1 MSTPP
6 DDANKGSGTPK
17 PEENPEDSV
26 EREDSESIQKGSE
39 PTQTAHDEVAEL
51 DERIP
56 DERREEEEETVPEK
70 SIGEEEDSNIRI
82 EESEPSVDESEKVI
96 AEDDSEVQETT
107 GSEVEGTTEDIEH
120 DQTEVPKEEAIEIPE
135 EESTEVPEEINEK
148 VSGVTEQEEAG
159 EVFTDKEDMV
169 EKTTKAVPKERS
181 NLKKAI
187 LSIVFI
193 IPLNFIMSMIQ
204 LYIFFNTGMDSY
216 LPYYRDLN
224 ALVDPF
230 INLGRFSYI
239 FISSIFFFF
248 YMVVVYIDARIH
260 S

>member
-6 DDANKGSGTPK
+6 DDENKGSGAPK

-26 EREDSESIQKGSE
+26 ERENSESIQKGSE
-39 PTQTAHDEVAEL
+39 PTQTAHEEVAEL
-51 DERIP
+51 DEPIP
-56 DERREEEEETVPEK
+56 DEGRGEEEKNVPEK
-70 SIGEEEDSNIRI
+70 LIGEEEEGAAKI
-82 EESEPSVDESEKVI
+82 EEAEPSVDETEKVI
-96 AEDDSEVQETT
+96 TTDDSEVQETT
-107 GSEVEGTTEDIEH
+107 GSEVEDTTENIEH
-120 DQTEVPKEEAIEIPE
+120 DQAEVPEQ
-135 EESTEVPEEINEK
+135 ESTEVPEEITER
-148 VSGVTEQEEAG
+148 VSEVTEQEEAG
-159 EVFTDKEDMV
+159 EVFTNKEDMM
-169 EKTTKAVPKERS
+169 EKTTKAVPTERS

-193 IPLNFIMSMIQ
+193 VPLNFIMSMIQ

-239 FISSIFFFF
+239 YVSGIFFFL
-248 YMVVVYIDARIH
+248 YMSVVYIDARIH
-260 S
+260 G

>member
-6 DDANKGSGTPK
+6 DDENKGSGAPK
-17 PEENPEDSV
+17 PEENPEYSV
-26 EREDSESIQKGSE
+26 ERENSESIQKGSE
-39 PTQTAHDEVAEL
+39 PTQTAHEEVVEL
-51 DERIP
+51 DEPILEEDRG
-56 DERREEEEETVPEK
+56 EEEKNVPET
-70 SIGEEEDSNIRI
+70 SIGEEEEESAAKI
-82 EESEPSVDESEKVI
+82 EEVEHSVDETENVI
-96 AEDDSEVQETT
+96 TTDDSEVQETT
-107 GSEVEGTTEDIEH
+107 GGEVEDTTENIEH
-120 DQTEVPKEEAIEIPE
+120 DQTEVPE
-135 EESTEVPEEINEK
+135 EESTER
-148 VSGVTEQEEAG
+148 VSEVAEQEEAG

-169 EKTTKAVPKERS
+169 EKTTKATPTERS

-239 FISSIFFFF
+239 FVSSIFFFF
-248 YMVVVYIDARIH
+248 YMAVVYIDARIH
-260 S
+260 D